1 MRREGEDD
9 RDGRPRLRR
18 RRPARKGVADSSVV
32 PDALRA
38 GGCLGGVGAA
48 KGHIKSRRR
57 LAPAKRKAV
66 APRGSR
72 GRRFGAAPGEAC
84 QKDRGFVKVADS
96 LGRECRVARLAM
108 ACRHRGTC
116 CVEFFPNAGRENP
129 FMGVAHASMVMGV
142 PERVPTDSTKGVVT
156 RGDIGGRPAWR
167 TDRAALMGCVGFKTR
182 PRKPRH
188 PFRKRQGRAA
198 GEAREGGLPGRQGV
212 RQHHRAQRRG
222 AGVARRAGRPLPP
235 RARPGARRRA
245 PRQMPAALE
254 RSGRGRRGG
263 PLPVPQAQGELRRL
277 RHLRGRAVRRAPLAS
292 RQGVPRR
299 PRGRAPAHLQ
309 RGPLPRA
316 PRAPRHM
323 GAQGRPLRGPVRRR
337 AAARAADGAGQGDGR
352 AAGGAVGQ
360 PRLLEARF
368 RGGP

>member
-1 MRREGEDD
+1 
-9 RDGRPRLRR
+9 
-18 RRPARKGVADSSVV
+18 
-32 PDALRA
+32 
-38 GGCLGGVGAA
+38 
-48 KGHIKSRRR
+48 
-57 LAPAKRKAV
+57 
-66 APRGSR
+66 
-72 GRRFGAAPGEAC
+72 
-84 QKDRGFVKVADS
+84 
-96 LGRECRVARLAM
+96 
-108 ACRHRGTC
+108 
-116 CVEFFPNAGRENP
+116 
-129 FMGVAHASMVMGV
+129 MGVVRASMAMGV
-142 PERVPTDSTKGVVT
+142 PERAPADSTEGVVT

-167 TDRAALMGCVGFKTR
+167 TDRAAFVGCVGSKTK

-188 PFRKRQGRAA
+188 PFCKRQGRAA
-198 GEAREGGLPGRQGV
+198 GETREGEPSGRRGA

-222 AGVARRAGRPLPP
+222 AGVARRAGRPSPP

-245 PRQMPAALE
+245 PRQTPAALE
-254 RSGRGRRGG
+254 RPGRGRRGG
-263 PLPVPQAQGELRRL
+263 PLPVPRAQGRLRRL
-277 RHLRGRAVRRAPLAS
+277 RHSRGRAVRRAPLAS

-323 GAQGRPLRGPVRRR
+323 GARGRPLRGPVRRR

-360 PRLLEARF
+360 PRLLEVRF